1 MLAMTVTQA
10 QIDAWAIN
18 MKVYFNDVEAV
29 AGSLLN
35 TGDVI
40 KIVAKEGFKFDSVT
54 NTPMVYLNRKSGSLS
69 SSKFAQF
76 GENDTEAYHTVRDA
90 DSNFSGI
97 YRDINAGTL
106 LPYSTPPVQNF
117 VYTVIQSDID
127 YLASQKCSLYKGS
140 TKAALGTTFKKGD
153 ELKLVADSGYYFGV
167 GTSFTYTDGYEQN
180 FSLGGSSNPTTAS
193 YDLFLDAPIQS
204 FNVVIFSLKTKV
216 FSVTGD
222 VLTNLADNHAVML
235 CNGVTVNSATDLYK
249 DDVITIKA
257 NNGYIIDSAYF
268 MDEYNSV
275 YEFSISGDTATYT
288 LQSSDMME
296 YLVVYTEA
304 SSNPDP
310 DPDPDPEPEPPKFVR
325 LKYTSEI
332 KDSLEQNH
340 TKMFNNGVAMGLGEN
355 AYNGDLLEIRCDSGY
370 ELISRPQATIYD
382 SGSWQYIYFDLN
394 SNNRTASYYLS
405 LDYNYSIGDIEV
417 LTTQTDEIVGGGL
430 IYKITEQQLQQINKD
445 RFVATAAPNV
455 QIIDYGVN
463 ILGVIKLPFN
473 INSDHIQN
481 DEVIKL
487 GSHTTTVSAPKIDVD
502 KLVVNLG
509 DIEVQAPSNLL
520 DYSNT
525 RVLLHLPYA
534 PIMTLD
540 IDYVLGY
547 IINVEYIINLYDGNA
562 VINVKSSKT
571 DKVIASGTVDLGV
584 NIPYS
589 SDSGNNPTSN
599 NTNVMIG
606 GDNHVKAPFIEINRN
621 IPLLADKFFTI
632 PVIDES
638 ELIGNVG
645 FIRVDEIDL
654 NVSATTREKELII
667 SALKAGVIIK

>member
-29 AGSLLN
+29 TGSLLN

-106 LPYSTPPVQNF
+106 LPYSSPTPNF

-127 YLASQKCSLYKGS
+127 YFASKNCSLYKGN
-140 TKAALGTTFKKGD
+140 TKATLGTTFRKGD
-153 ELKLVADSGYYFGV
+153 EIKLVADSGYYFGV
-167 GTSFTYTDGYEQN
+167 GTSFTYVDGYEQN
-180 FSLGGSSNPTTAS
+180 FSLGGASNPTTAS
-193 YDLFLDAPIQS
+193 YDLFLESPIQS
-204 FNVVIFSLKTKV
+204 FDVVIFSLKTKV
-216 FSVTGD
+216 FSVTND
-222 VLTNLADNHAVML
+222 VLTNLANSNAVML
-235 CNGVTVNSATDLYK
+235 RNGVTVNSVTDLYK
-249 DDVITIKA
+249 DDVITINA
-257 NNGYIIDSAYF
+257 NNGYTIDSAYF

-275 YEFSISGDTATYT
+275 YEFSISGNTAIYT
-288 LQSSDMME
+288 LQSSEMME
-296 YLVVYTEA
+296 YLVVYTEE

-325 LKYTSEI
+325 FKYTSEI

-340 TKMFNNGVAMGLGEN
+340 TKMFNNGVVMSLGEN

-370 ELISRPQATIYD
+370 ELISRPQATAYD
-382 SGSWQYIYFDLN
+382 SGSWDYVYFDLAYD
-394 SNNRTASYYLS
+394 SRSASLYLA
-405 LDYNYSIGDIEV
+405 LDYNFSIGDIEV

-445 RFVATAAPNV
+445 RFYASAAPNI
-455 QIIDYGVN
+455 QLIDYGVN

-473 INSDHIQN
+473 ISPNHIQD

-547 IINVEYIINLYDGNA
+547 VINIEYIINLYNGNA
-562 VINVKSSKT
+562 VINIKSSKT
-571 DKVIASGTVDLGV
+571 DKIIASGTVDLGV

-606 GDNHVKAPFIEINRN
+606 GDNHVKSPFIEINRN

-638 ELIGNVG
+638 ELIGNIG
-645 FIRVDEIDL
+645 FVRVDEIDL
-654 NVSATTREKELII
+654 NVSATSREKELII

>member
-29 AGSLLN
+29 TGSLLN

-106 LPYSTPPVQNF
+106 LPYSSPTPNF

-127 YLASQKCSLYKGS
+127 YFASKNCSLYKGN
-140 TKAALGTTFKKGD
+140 TKATLGTTFRKGD
-153 ELKLVADSGYYFGV
+153 EIKLVADSGYYFGV
-167 GTSFTYTDGYEQN
+167 GTSFTYVDGYEQN
-180 FSLGGSSNPTTAS
+180 FSLGGASNPTTAS
-193 YDLFLDAPIQS
+193 YDLFLESPIQS
-204 FNVVIFSLKTKV
+204 FDVVIFSLKTKV
-216 FSVTGD
+216 FSVTND
-222 VLTNLADNHAVML
+222 VLTNLANSNAVML
-235 CNGVTVNSATDLYK
+235 RNGVTVNSVTDLYK
-249 DDVITIKA
+249 DDVITINA

-275 YEFSISGDTATYT
+275 YEFSNSGNTAIYT
-288 LQSSDMME
+288 LQSSEMME

-325 LKYTSEI
+325 FKYTSEV

-340 TKMFNNGVAMGLGEN
+340 TKMFNNGVVMSLGEN

-370 ELISRPQATIYD
+370 ELISRPQATAYD
-382 SGSWQYIYFDLN
+382 SGSWDYVYFDLAYD
-394 SNNRTASYYLS
+394 SRSASLYLS
-405 LDYNYSIGDIEV
+405 LDYNFSIGDIEV

-445 RFVATAAPNV
+445 RFYASAAPNI
-455 QIIDYGVN
+455 QLIDYGVN

-473 INSDHIQN
+473 ISANHIKD

-487 GSHTTTVSAPKIDVD
+487 GSHTTTVSAPKIDTD

-520 DYSNT
+520 DYSNA

-547 IINVEYIINLYDGNA
+547 VINVEYIINLYNGNA
-562 VINVKSSKT
+562 VINIKSSKT
-571 DKVIASGTVDLGV
+571 GKIIASGTVDLGV

-606 GDNHVKAPFIEINRN
+606 GDNHVKSPFIEINRN

-638 ELIGNVG
+638 ELIGNIG
-645 FIRVDEIDL
+645 FVRVDEIDL
-654 NVSATTREKELII
+654 NVSATSREKELII
-667 SALKAGVIIK
+667 SALKTGVIIK